1 MIKRAASVK
10 HSEKDKNDLF
20 DPAPELQASSVE
32 IHDGLPRLRKPELRL
47 ELKLK
52 QRNRKEIRE

>member
-1 MIKRAASVK
+1 MK
-10 HSEKDKNDLF
+10 HSEKDKNNIL
-20 DPAPELQASSVE
+20 DPAPELQASSTE
-32 IHDGLPRLRKPELRL
+32 IHDGMPRIRKPELRL

>member
-1 MIKRAASVK
+1 MK

-20 DPAPELQASSVE
+20 DPKSGLEATSIE
-32 IHDGLPRLRKPELRL
+32 IHDSDPRLREPELRL

-52 QRNRKEIRE
+52 QRNKKEIRRLDVV